1 MINDECFGGNA
12 FYNYLSPTE
21 DFNSIFLVF
30 SGILLIYTFI
40 RVKNQR
46 KIKEGYS
53 ASIDY
58 KNRDVLMQP
67 RNEQLNKDNYEKL
80 PFVGESFSFIQF
92 FLWGMA
98 IILFLG
104 FSIITVKSFL

>member
-12 FYNYLSPTE
+12 FYNYLSPIE

-46 KIKEGYS
+46 KKREGFS
-53 ASIDY
+53 ASFDY

-67 RNEQLNKDNYEKL
+67 RNEQLNKDDYEKL
-80 PFVGESFSFIQF
+80 PFVGENISLLKSIMILTIFIFVAVIFYFSN
-92 FLWGMA
+92 
-98 IILFLG
+98 
-104 FSIITVKSFL
+104 